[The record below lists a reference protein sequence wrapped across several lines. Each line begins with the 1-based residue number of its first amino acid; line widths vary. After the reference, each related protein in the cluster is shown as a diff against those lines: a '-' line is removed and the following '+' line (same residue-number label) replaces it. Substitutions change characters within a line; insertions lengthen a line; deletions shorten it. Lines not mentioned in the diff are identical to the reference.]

1 MRWMAFPNG
10 IRPAKRLR
18 ISVRHLARRGE
29 NFDTKQLLVK
39 QFDYGLIYFKQ
50 PVDCQDHC
58 AYC

>member
-1 MRWMAFPNG
+1 MRWIAFPNG

-18 ISVRHLARRGE
+18 ISARHLARRGE
-29 NFDTKQLLVK
+29 NFDIKQLLVE
-39 QFDYGLIYFKQ
+39 QFDNGLIYFKK